1 MIIKLEIMKKEFA
14 PHEESL
20 ELKELGF
27 NEPCMSYFDSRLEQ
41 QFGNF
46 DFTEIDSYDKSIAA
60 LAPTYSQAFR
70 WFREKHNI
78 DGFIQIEPLNKKY
91 GYVTYDREKGNYIE
105 SERKYKVE
113 EAELECLK
121 KLIEIVKEKK

>member
-1 MIIKLEIMKKEFA
+1 MKKEFLNYEQA
-14 PHEESL
+14 L

-60 LAPTYSQAFR
+60 LSPTYSQGFR
-70 WFREKHNI
+70 FFREKYNLHISISHSVNGKFDCWTN
-78 DGFIQIEPLNKKY
+78 DGNLLENSKY
-91 GYVTYDREKGNYIE
+91 CDVDTYEK
-105 SERKYKVE
+105 
-113 EAELECLK
+113 AELACLN
-121 KLIEIVKEKK
+121 KLIEIVKK